1 MKREMVWIARSVSL
15 KASTQ
20 VYTEPFSVSKSSG
33 LFDRKRATSSTVQ
46 LEAGKCR
53 SQRALPFSNVCR
65 CFVFKEEIVVRSNV
79 RFLSHNEDKHYKE
92 NSC

>member
-65 CFVFKEEIVVRSNV
+65 YFVFKEETEVGINV
-79 RFLSHNEDKHYKE
+79 RFPLS
-92 NSC
+92 

>member
-20 VYTEPFSVSKSSG
+20 VYTEPSAVSKSSG
-33 LFDRKRATSSTVQ
+33 LFDRKRAMSSTVQ

-53 SQRALPFSNVCR
+53 SQKALLFSSVCR
-65 CFVFKEEIVVRSNV
+65 YFVFKGEIMLDLL
-79 RFLSHNEDKHYKE
+79 LS
-92 NSC
+92 

>member
-20 VYTEPFSVSKSSG
+20 VYTEPFAVSKSSG
-33 LFDRKRATSSTVQ
+33 WFDRKLATSSTVQ

-53 SQRALPFSNVCR
+53 SQRALPFSSVCGY
-65 CFVFKEEIVVRSNV
+65 FVFKGEIVV
-79 RFLSHNEDKHYKE
+79 E
-92 NSC
+92 N